1 MINYKC
7 LGKVGP
13 CLLVAESIGKDGE
26 TYYLNVNVKRRA
38 YSRIKRTRK
47 RQIMKAKLM
56 SLPPYQRKRYKA
68 LNRIAKAIY
77 SCGISI
83 NELSK
88 PKKHH
93 SVTNRK
99 RWK

>member
-1 MINYKC
+1 MI
-7 LGKVGP
+7 
-13 CLLVAESIGKDGE
+13 E
-26 TYYLNVNVKRRA
+26 
-38 YSRIKRTRK
+38 RTRK
-47 RQIMKAKLM
+47 RQIMKVKLM

-68 LNRIAKAIY
+68 LNGIAKAIY

-88 PKKHH
+88 PKKR
-93 SVTNRK
+93 SDVTNRK

>member
-1 MINYKC
+1 
-7 LGKVGP
+7 
-13 CLLVAESIGKDGE
+13 
-26 TYYLNVNVKRRA
+26 
-38 YSRIKRTRK
+38 
-47 RQIMKAKLM
+47 MKAKLM

-68 LNRIAKAIY
+68 LNGIAKAIY

-88 PKKHH
+88 PKKR
-93 SVTNRK
+93 SDVTNRK